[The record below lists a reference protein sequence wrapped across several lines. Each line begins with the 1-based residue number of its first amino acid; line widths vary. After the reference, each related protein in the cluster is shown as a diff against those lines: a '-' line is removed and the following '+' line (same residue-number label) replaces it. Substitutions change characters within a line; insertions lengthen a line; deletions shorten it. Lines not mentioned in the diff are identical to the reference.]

1 MRNDAGEAALRDG
14 SRTMRA
20 LLIGAGRM
28 GLTHMALFN
37 LLTEF
42 RTRWTIVEP
51 SRLVRIALRNSL
63 PRRLLESCRAHLDRG
78 WSDFDFALITSPTST
93 HATAYSEVISASTKI
108 FVEKPLAVPSPSS
121 NTLCGYVMLHH
132 PLHKR
137 LKESLRPYQP
147 VDVQIELRANTVLAP
162 ASGWRNVLANGG
174 GVINEFGS
182 HAFSLLVDLAGIVRV
197 VKVDRSDIRYSVDA
211 PDVAVLSGETAGGT
225 TFGIKLNWSDATVR
239 KPSYCVQVT
248 RSDGAVFENDFYEI
262 MSEHDRISIA
272 DYETSCGSYLRGI
285 EFTNQARHF
294 LDKSEFQDYL
304 AVAVE
309 VDRLLGE
316 LRDRSGG

>member
-1 MRNDAGEAALRDG
+1 MRNDGVEAALRDG
-14 SRTMRA
+14 GRTMRA

-63 PRRLLESCRAHLDRG
+63 PRSLLESCRAHVDRA
-78 WSDFDFALITSPTST
+78 WSGFDFALITSPTST
-93 HATAYSEVISASTKI
+93 HATAYTEVAAASSKI
-108 FVEKPLAVPSPSS
+108 FVEKPLAVQSPMP

-137 LKESLRPYQP
+137 LRQSLRPYHP
-147 VDVQIELRANTVLAP
+147 VDVRIELQANTVLAP
-162 ASGWRNVLANGG
+162 GSGWRNVLAKGG

-182 HAFSLLVDLAGIVRV
+182 HALSLLVDLAGTVRV
-197 VKVDRSDIRYSVDA
+197 VNVDRSDIRHSVDA
-211 PDVAVLSGETAGGT
+211 PDIAVLSGETSGGT
-225 TFGIKLNWSDATVR
+225 SFGINLDWSDPTVR
-239 KPSYCVQVT
+239 KPSYYVRVT
-248 RSDGAVFENDFYEI
+248 RSDGTVFENDFYEI
-262 MSEHDRISIA
+262 VSGHDRISIA

-285 EFTNQARHF
+285 EFTNQAQHF
-294 LDKSEFQDYL
+294 LESSEFEDYL
-304 AVAVE
+304 TVAVE

-316 LRDRSGG
+316 LRDRSWG